1 MLIEIKNEQIRFNR
15 DMAKIVKEQQDNF
28 NKQQQNLTEDV
39 TKLVKQQQ
47 NLTEDV
53 TKLVKQQQ
61 NLTDQIDKFIKN
73 LDIVVKNVNFGKE
86 QII

>member
-47 NLTEDV
+47 NLT
-53 TKLVKQQQ
+53 
-61 NLTDQIDKFIKN
+61 DQIDKFIKN